1 MLLTGRNLL
10 TVLFDIFIGRQL
22 LLALWSGLPLIFV
35 HWKNYFIVE
44 REKETLNE
52 DFLSVI
58 LFLFTAFQSANAGG
72 IPGALAGI
80 LSTLNLEIQ
89 GKVIRVLDGDTIEIK
104 TLPAKIVVYEVPIRV
119 RLINI
124 DAPEKKQ
131 PFGRWS
137 TSQLKTLVAG
147 KQVTVS
153 YSHKDRYGRIIGHV
167 FTTNGTDA
175 SRFMV
180 QSGAAWVYERYNVDE
195 SLPALQREAQEQKR
209 GLWADAN
216 PVPPWEWRYK
226 HN

>member
-10 TVLFDIFIGRQL
+10 TVPFDIFIGRQL

-44 REKETLNE
+44 TEKETLNE
-52 DFLSVI
+52 DFFKRNFIPVYCFSVCKCRWNTWCFSRNTFYI
-58 LFLFTAFQSANAGG
+58 K
-72 IPGALAGI
+72 PG
-80 LSTLNLEIQ
+80 NP
-89 GKVIRVLDGDTIEIK
+89 GKVIRVLDGDTIEVLQDK
-104 TLPAKIVVYEVPIRV
+104 KPVRIR
-119 RLINI
+119 LANI

-131 PFGRWS
+131 AFGRWS
-137 TSQLKTLVAG
+137 ANQLKALLAA
-147 KQVTVS
+147 QPVTVT
-153 YSHKDRYGRIIGHV
+153 YTQTDRYGRIIGHV

-209 GLWADAN
+209 GLWVDAN

>member
-1 MLLTGRNLL
+1 MRHFLKALSFVFSLLP
-10 TVLFDIFIGRQL
+10 
-22 LLALWSGLPLIFV
+22 A
-35 HWKNYFIVE
+35 
-44 REKETLNE
+44 TLC
-52 DFLSVI
+52 
-58 LFLFTAFQSANAGG
+58 AA
-72 IPGALAGI
+72 
-80 LSTLNLEIQ
+80 EIQ
-89 GKVIRVLDGDTIEIK
+89 GKVIRVLDGDTIEVK

-137 TSQLKTLVAG
+137 TNQLKTLLAG
-147 KQVTVS
+147 QSVTVS
-153 YSHKDRYGRIIGHV
+153 YTQTDRYGRIIGRV

-180 QSGAAWVYERYNVDE
+180 QSGAAWVYERYNEDE

>member
-1 MLLTGRNLL
+1 MR
-10 TVLFDIFIGRQL
+10 I
-22 LLALWSGLPLIFV
+22 
-35 HWKNYFIVE
+35 
-44 REKETLNE
+44 
-52 DFLSVI
+52 FLSVI
-58 LFLFTAFQSANAGG
+58 LFLFTAFQSVNAGG

-89 GKVIRVLDGDTIEIK
+89 GKVIRVLDGDTIEVLQDK
-104 TLPAKIVVYEVPIRV
+104 KSVRIR
-119 RLINI
+119 LANI

-131 PFGRWS
+131 AFGRWS
-137 TSQLKTLVAG
+137 TNQLKTLLAG
-147 KQVTVS
+147 QSVTVS
-153 YSHKDRYGRIIGHV
+153 YTQTDRYGRIIGRV

-180 QSGAAWVYERYNVDE
+180 QSGAAWVYERYNEDE

>member
-1 MLLTGRNLL
+1 MR
-10 TVLFDIFIGRQL
+10 I
-22 LLALWSGLPLIFV
+22 
-35 HWKNYFIVE
+35 
-44 REKETLNE
+44 
-52 DFLSVI
+52 FLSVI

-80 LSTLNLEIQ
+80 LSTLNQEIQ
-89 GKVIRVLDGDTIEIK
+89 GKVIRVLDGDTIEVLQDK
-104 TLPAKIVVYEVPIRV
+104 KPVRIR
-119 RLINI
+119 LANI

-131 PFGRWS
+131 AFGRWS
-137 TSQLKTLVAG
+137 ANQLKALLAA
-147 KQVTVS
+147 QPVTVT
-153 YSHKDRYGRIIGHV
+153 YTQTDRYGRIIGHV

-209 GLWADAN
+209 GLCVDAN